1 MQKESNKLKSF
12 FNMVKSEYIKWLKD
26 DKQIITAFSLICLYM
41 YVLEPIKKYS
51 IDLGE
56 PVNVIEPFI
65 IFLTNGFCIP
75 IIIMTFTVL
84 MIDFPDI
91 SGNSTFL
98 LIRTG
103 RSKWYKSQVIFVA
116 ASSVSFVLLLL
127 IFSVLLMADNAFS
140 ANIWSNTERLIN
152 NAQYIQ
158 LRNQYPLSV
167 LDLSV
172 INNFSVIKA
181 TLYAIILTT
190 LHLVFT
196 AQFQMTLSLRFNKMI
211 GLCGNLLIIGLGLL
225 SWAGD
230 SKLKWLLPFSHST
243 IGWHYD
249 ELYNK
254 TQFPIFLSL
263 LYMIAINIIIYAAG
277 KRVMQRKMLTLL
289 NQGG

>member
-1 MQKESNKLKSF
+1 ML
-12 FNMVKSEYIKWLKD
+12 
-26 DKQIITAFSLICLYM
+26 
-41 YVLEPIKKYS
+41 P
-51 IDLGE
+51 
-56 PVNVIEPFI
+56 
-65 IFLTNGFCIP
+65 
-75 IIIMTFTVL
+75 
-84 MIDFPDI
+84 
-91 SGNSTFL
+91 
-98 LIRTG
+98 
-103 RSKWYKSQVIFVA
+103 
-116 ASSVSFVLLLL
+116 LL

-140 ANIWSNTERLIN
+140 ANIWSNTEWFIN

-243 IGWHYD
+243 IG
-249 ELYNK
+249 
-254 TQFPIFLSL
+254 
-263 LYMIAINIIIYAAG
+263 
-277 KRVMQRKMLTLL
+277 
-289 NQGG
+289 